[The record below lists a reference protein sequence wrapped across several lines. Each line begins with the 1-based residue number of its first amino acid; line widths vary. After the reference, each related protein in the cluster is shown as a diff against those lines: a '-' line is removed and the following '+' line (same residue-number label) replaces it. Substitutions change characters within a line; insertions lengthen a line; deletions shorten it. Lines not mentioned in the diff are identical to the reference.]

1 MDRSISK
8 HIDCSQYFSQLVDEA
23 GNINDTISTFLYYMF
38 PRDLFIRALSLLES
52 NDMII
57 YVLTLDQDK
66 NVFQSSICATFP
78 DTRSVTPTPART
90 RTQSLT
96 SSGNSGDDDNDVS
109 TTRKS
114 SSVPPSK
121 DAASVNNDNDTA
133 ELQDLLYKLYY
144 DSEQLLCRFI
154 VRSQDGSTSNEANER
169 PILVDLENWMCSC
182 DEFSTEFQREV
193 VAHRDPEGEDSHTP
207 PKRLRDIFISEN
219 DDIQELSDDRF
230 AQLNAHSL
238 SKQRYFRHDRVMC
251 PHLLAFSII
260 LRSSSYAILKHFVL
274 ERSSVFLIQVNSIDE
289 WLKLHINIVQ

>member
-1 MDRSISK
+1 MDQSISK

-57 YVLTLDQDK
+57 YVLTLDQNR
-66 NVFQSSICATFP
+66 NVFQGSICTTFP
-78 DTRSVTPTPART
+78 DTRSVTATSTPTPT
-90 RTQSLT
+90 PTVT
-96 SSGNSGDDDNDVS
+96 SSGDDNTS
-109 TTRKS
+109 PTRKS

-121 DAASVNNDNDTA
+121 GVDSVNNDNDTA
-133 ELQDLLYKLYY
+133 RLQDLLYKLYY
-144 DSEQLLCRFI
+144 DSEQLLCRLI
-154 VRSQDGSTSNEANER
+154 VRSQDDSTSNESNER
-169 PILVDLENWMCSC
+169 PIFVDIENWMCSC
-182 DEFSTEFQREV
+182 DEFSTEFLREI
-193 VAHRDPEGEDSHTP
+193 VALRDSEREDPHTAS
-207 PKRLRDIFISEN
+207 KNLRDIFISEN
-219 DDIQELSDDRF
+219 DDIQELSDDLF

-238 SKQRYFRHDRVMC
+238 SKQRYFRHDKVMC